1 MKNKLLIL
9 GAGGHGKVV
18 ADIALKMNK
27 WNNIYFLD
35 DDESISEAISIK
47 RVGKLEDS
55 YKMIKEFDFFV
66 AIGNNSDRM
75 KIQSHLEDLGANI
88 PILIHPTAIIGA
100 DVKVDIGTV
109 IMAGVVINCCTT
121 IGKGCIVNTN
131 SNIDHDNFIDDYV
144 HISPGSS
151 LGGTVNIGTKT
162 WIGIGSTI
170 INNVSIGKD
179 CIFGAGSV
187 IITDILESGT
197 YVGVPSKK
205 VFI

>member
-47 RVGKLEDS
+47 RIGKLEDS
-55 YKMIKEFDFFV
+55 YKMIKEFDVFV
-66 AIGNNSDRM
+66 AIGNNPTRM
-75 KIQSHLEDLGANI
+75 KIQSRLEDLGANI
-88 PILIHPTAIIGA
+88 PILIHPAAVIGT

-109 IMAGVVINCCTT
+109 IMAGVIINCCTT
-121 IGKGCIVNTN
+121 IGKGCIINTN

-144 HISPGSS
+144 HVSPGSS
-151 LGGTVNIGTKT
+151 LGGTVKIATQT
-162 WIGIGSTI
+162 WLGIGSTI
-170 INNVSIGKD
+170 INNVHVAKN
-179 CIFGAGSV
+179 CIIGAGSV
-187 IITDILESGT
+187 IVKDILESGT
-197 YVGVPSKK
+197 YVGVPAKK
-205 VFI
+205 V